1 MLYIRCL
8 GEDCLAIMDA
18 EQGTFNTVNYPSPY
32 PADLGKV
39 FLY

>member
-1 MLYIRCL
+1 
-8 GEDCLAIMDA
+8 MDG

-39 FLY
+39 LNFAMEKYFFMAIQCQ